1 MIFRENMNRSD
12 EIEKYLYFVDMRV
25 MICEYFLASRVNF
38 GIRERNIV
46 GRGITRMILGRVSHG
61 GV

>member
-46 GRGITRMILGRVSHG
+46 GRTRMILGRVSHG